1 MGHVGAVTGVRQ
13 ICPIAPQLKSS
24 KSSDVAMLPV
34 FLYNIVKL
42 HAASVNYIIDP
53 IKIAGQAQIL
63 SQWYP
68 SRPAWTKVVQ
78 NKNNHDDS

>member
-13 ICPIAPQLKSS
+13 IWPIAPRL